1 MRKDV
6 NVWAGKTVSSVADG
20 YEAFVLAQIANAK
33 KPVIYIASDGVSL
46 AQTATMLRFLHPEY
60 EVLEFPAWDTVPYD
74 RVSPNSALSAKRIE
88 TLAKIVFYDEK
99 TPLVVVTSVG
109 AVLQKLAPAKIFRNA
124 RKLVKVGEKLDF
136 DSFLHYVSL
145 NGYTRVEQVME
156 PGEYAVRGDIADIF
170 PSGMDNPLR
179 IDLFDDEVER
189 LRIFDAVSQ
198 RTIGDLQQYEFQ
210 VATPTLSA
218 ISVNNIESFLGPM
231 VCTMKYMRQFPT
243 GKNISVWKIGCR
255 CFITMFCRLC
265 LIICRMRKSW
275 RGKILKS
282 P

>member
-20 YEAFVLAQIANAK
+20 YESFVLAQIANAK
-33 KPVIYIASDGVSL
+33 KPVLYIASDGVSL
-46 AQTATMLRFLHPEY
+46 AQTAAMLRFLHPEY

-74 RVSPNSALSAKRIE
+74 RVSPNSALLAKRIE
-88 TLAKIVFYDEK
+88 TLAKIVFYEGK
-99 TPLVVVTSVG
+99 APLVVVTSIG

-156 PGEYAVRGDIADIF
+156 PGEYAVRGDITDIF

-210 VATPTLSA
+210 VASEVLLDANTIRNFREQYRELFGADGLHDEIYEA
-218 ISVNNIESFLGPM
+218 ISNGQKYIGMES
-231 VCTMKYMRQFPT
+231 
-243 GKNISVWKIGCR
+243 
-255 CFITMFCRLC
+255 
-265 LIICRMRKSW
+265 KSH
-275 RGKILKS
+275 KLLKQIVI
-282 P
+282 